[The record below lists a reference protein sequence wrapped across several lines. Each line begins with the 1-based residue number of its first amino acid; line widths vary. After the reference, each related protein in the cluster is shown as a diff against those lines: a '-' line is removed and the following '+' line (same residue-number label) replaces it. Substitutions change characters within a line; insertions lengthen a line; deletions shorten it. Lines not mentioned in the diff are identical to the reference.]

1 MCESFFLCELH
12 IRDFFIFAFRI
23 LILCGR
29 YGTSP
34 QDSTGIRVRQPF
46 KNSLGSSA
54 LQNKEVSP
62 LLQPRQAN
70 ALPPS
75 LGDSGDDFVLISDA
89 GAVAEQEWQVS
100 LCPRVLEL
108 CFLLMSVIGN
118 SSVICPTAES
128 ASCRQCGYARD
139 SNAHKNQ
146 RRKNIERF
154 GTRLWPLVAFGVHDD
169 QVGCAEGL
177 VLALWAV
184 ELLT

>member
-1 MCESFFLCELH
+1 M
-12 IRDFFIFAFRI
+12 
-23 LILCGR
+23 
-29 YGTSP
+29 
-34 QDSTGIRVRQPF
+34 RQPF

-108 CFLLMSVIGN
+108 CFLLMFVVGN
-118 SSVICPTAES
+118 SSVICPKNY
-128 ASCRQCGYARD
+128 CR
-139 SNAHKNQ
+139 K
-146 RRKNIERF
+146 RKLSSMR
-154 GTRLWPLVAFGVHDD
+154 
-169 QVGCAEGL
+169 
-177 VLALWAV
+177 
-184 ELLT
+184 

>member
-1 MCESFFLCELH
+1 MCESSFLCELH

-23 LILCGR
+23 LIFFLCGR

-70 ALPPS
+70 ALPPA
-75 LGDSGDDFVLISDA
+75 LGDSGDDDFVLISDA

-100 LCPRVLEL
+100 LCPRVLGL
-108 CFLLMSVIGN
+108 CFLLMFVVGN
-118 SSVICPTAES
+118 SSVICPKNY
-128 ASCRQCGYARD
+128 CR
-139 SNAHKNQ
+139 K
-146 RRKNIERF
+146 RKLSSMR
-154 GTRLWPLVAFGVHDD
+154 
-169 QVGCAEGL
+169 
-177 VLALWAV
+177 
-184 ELLT
+184 